1 MDYQKLGN
9 LIYRLRTEKRLT
21 QRQLAERMNL
31 SDKTI
36 SKWERG
42 LGCPDVSLLPALSEI
57 FQVETGVLLSGDLDE
72 NDRLGGNMKHT
83 KFYICP
89 NCGNVISAM
98 ADAGVS
104 CCGKRLENIQ
114 PKKAEEGEKLSVEKI
129 EQDYFISSAH
139 EMTKEHYITF
149 VALLTGD
156 GMMIRKQYPE
166 WDLQVRIPAFG
177 HGKLLWYC
185 SKHGLFYQNV

>member
-9 LIYRLRTEKRLT
+9 LIYRLRTEKKLT

-89 NCGNVISAM
+89 NCGNVINAM

-104 CCGKRLENIQ
+104 CCGKRLEDIQ
-114 PKKAEEGEKLSVEKI
+114 PKKAEDGEKLSVEKI

-156 GMMIRKQYPE
+156 GMMMRKQYPE

-177 HGKLLWYC
+177 HGKLLWHC
-185 SKHGLFYQNV
+185 SRHGLFYQNV

>member
-9 LIYRLRTEKRLT
+9 LIYRLRTEKKLT

-42 LGCPDVSLLPALSEI
+42 LGCPDVSLLSALSEI

-89 NCGNVISAM
+89 NCGNVINAM

-104 CCGKRLENIQ
+104 CCGKRLEDIQ
-114 PKKAEEGEKLSVEKI
+114 PKKAEDGEKLSVEKI

-156 GMMIRKQYPE
+156 GMMMRKQYPE

-177 HGKLLWYC
+177 HGKLLWHC
-185 SKHGLFYQNV
+185 SRHGLFYQNV

>member
-9 LIYRLRTEKRLT
+9 LIYRLRTEKKLT

-89 NCGNVISAM
+89 NCGNVINAM

-104 CCGKRLENIQ
+104 CCGKGWKTYSQ
-114 PKKAEEGEKLSVEKI
+114 
-129 EQDYFISSAH
+129 
-139 EMTKEHYITF
+139 
-149 VALLTGD
+149 
-156 GMMIRKQYPE
+156 RKQKME
-166 WDLQVRIPAFG
+166 KSFL
-177 HGKLLWYC
+177 
-185 SKHGLFYQNV
+185 

>member
-1 MDYQKLGN
+1 
-9 LIYRLRTEKRLT
+9 
-21 QRQLAERMNL
+21 
-31 SDKTI
+31 
-36 SKWERG
+36 
-42 LGCPDVSLLPALSEI
+42 
-57 FQVETGVLLSGDLDE
+57 
-72 NDRLGGNMKHT
+72 MKHT

>member
-1 MDYQKLGN
+1 MRSRLHCSGRNSFGDGN
-9 LIYRLRTEKRLT
+9 NSTER
-21 QRQLAERMNL
+21 R
-31 SDKTI
+31 
-36 SKWERG
+36 
-42 LGCPDVSLLPALSEI
+42 
-57 FQVETGVLLSGDLDE
+57 GVLLSGDLDE

-104 CCGKRLENIQ
+104 CCGKRLEDIQ

-156 GMMIRKQYPE
+156 GMMIRKQYLE